1 MKKRQKPER
10 QQQES
15 RLMKNGDP
23 HLAAVIHQPDE
34 SPEYQI
40 YDNSGQKI
48 RRNASKIIRQKITSF
63 PFFQYNMNMEKSGCY
78 FDKNF
83 FNFLRIL

>member
-1 MKKRQKPER
+1 
-10 QQQES
+10 
-15 RLMKNGDP
+15 MKNGDP

-48 RRNASKIIRQKITSF
+48 RRNASKIIRQKI
-63 PFFQYNMNMEKSGCY
+63 FQKLLDSA
-78 FDKNF
+78 
-83 FNFLRIL
+83 LRSDITLDITIRIGNLEEWIVC

>member
-1 MKKRQKPER
+1 MEIWKDIKGYEGLYQVSNLGEVRDKNNILKK
-10 QQQES
+10 
-15 RLMKNGDP
+15 
-23 HLAAVIHQPDE
+23 
-34 SPEYQI
+34 YQI